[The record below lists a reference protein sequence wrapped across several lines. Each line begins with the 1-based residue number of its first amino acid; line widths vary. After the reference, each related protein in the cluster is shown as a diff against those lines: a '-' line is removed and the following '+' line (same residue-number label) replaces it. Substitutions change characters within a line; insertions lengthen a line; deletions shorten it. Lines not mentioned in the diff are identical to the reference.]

1 MLRGFSIQIELDF
14 DCKIKD
20 ENFRGVKAAFVLK
33 FYGSKHKHLAFSLRR
48 VKKRSIIPSN
58 TVQKIC

>member
-14 DCKIKD
+14 DSKIKD

-33 FYGSKHKHLAFSLRR
+33 FYRSKHKHD
-48 VKKRSIIPSN
+48 SIFVEESKE
-58 TVQKIC
+58 KINHSK